1 RVVLHAP
8 NPIDGGCWAG
18 DPGSTDPCD
27 GLDGDGTS
35 VYYEQTFLDAGQGL
49 TIAAVYPE
57 GTFDNVQPILI
68 ERETFASQMGS
79 PGIIAAGVAAS
90 ILAGAAGYFGTVWW
104 RRDERYAGITPGTL
118 PAEGGEPEIERAPMR
133 ETAAVQFTPPDAVRP
148 AELVP

>member
-1 RVVLHAP
+1 
-8 NPIDGGCWAG
+8 PIDGGCWAG

-35 VYYEQTFLDAGQGL
+35 VYYEQAFLDAGQGL

-79 PGIIAAGVAAS
+79 PGIIAAGVAAGL
-90 ILAGAAGYFGTVWW
+90 LAGAGGRFGLPWRGRHDRPAGLP
-104 RRDERYAGITPGTL
+104 PGTL
-118 PAEGGEPEIERAPMR
+118 PAEASEPETEPAPMI
-133 ETAAVQFTPPDAVRP
+133 ENTAVRFPPPDKGRP
-148 AELVP
+148 